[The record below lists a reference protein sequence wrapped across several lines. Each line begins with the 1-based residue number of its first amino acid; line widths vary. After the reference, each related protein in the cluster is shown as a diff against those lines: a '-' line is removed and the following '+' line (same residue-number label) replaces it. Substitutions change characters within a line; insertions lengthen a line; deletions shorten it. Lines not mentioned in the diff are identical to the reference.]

1 MKKVFVSL
9 LAAGIVACT
18 ISCKKEPVPDPVP
31 VYEEG
36 IYHPCQKLA
45 K

>member
-18 ISCKKEPVPDPVP
+18 ISCKKEPVPLT
-31 VYEEG
+31 
-36 IYHPCQKLA
+36 QKVIDQVF
-45 K
+45 